1 MTDKKLQKILTN
13 IQRQIEANEELG
25 KPRNKIAWFGFTGV
39 LLTVEETE
47 YLVKIVRKHLKWW

>member
-47 YLVKIVRKHLKWW
+47 YLVKIVKETTQNT

>member
-25 KPRNKIAWFGFTGV
+25 KPRNKISFYGFTGV

-47 YLVKIVRKHLKWW
+47 YLVKKVKEK

>member
-47 YLVKIVRKHLKWW
+47 YLVKIVKKTTGNT

>member
-47 YLVKIVRKHLKWW
+47 YLVKKVKEKS